1 MSKIRLIVLASLLAL
16 SAASQ
21 PLQVSAQ
28 AVDGPETERF
38 DSRKF
43 VDYAGCAVGIAFA
56 AGTGAWFLAT
66 LACYRAF
73 ADHWAT

>member
-1 MSKIRLIVLASLLAL
+1 MKRLKSIMLASLLAL

-28 AVDGPETERF
+28 TADGAKVERF

-43 VDYAGCAVGIAFA
+43 ADYAACAISVGFA
-56 AGTGAWFLAT
+56 AGTGGWLLAG
-66 LACYRAF
+66 LVCYRAF
-73 ADHWAT
+73 TEHWST

>member
-1 MSKIRLIVLASLLAL
+1 MTRLRSILLGSLLAV

-28 AVDGPETERF
+28 AVDDADIERF

-43 VDYAGCAVGIAFA
+43 VDYAGCAIGIGFA
-56 AGTGAWFLAT
+56 AGTGAWLLAG
-66 LACYRAF
+66 LVCYRAF
-73 ADHWAT
+73 AEHWTT